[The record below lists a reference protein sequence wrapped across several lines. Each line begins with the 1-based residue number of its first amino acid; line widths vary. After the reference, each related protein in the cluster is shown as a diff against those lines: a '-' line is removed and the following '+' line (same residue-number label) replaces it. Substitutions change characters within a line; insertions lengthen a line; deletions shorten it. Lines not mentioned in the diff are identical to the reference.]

1 VIPVERRPL
10 SPTTLG
16 ELEQLTQNRAVWSG
30 FRTPIAATA
39 ATKKAASAEVI
50 STLQVMFEGKC
61 AMCERAG
68 AQQVEHFCP
77 KSIYPERTYAWN
89 NLLLLCGNC
98 NLEKKALDPFN
109 PAASDGGAALLD
121 PTVDTPEE
129 HIRYDPVTGLSVF
142 VNRQEGTQHRGEE
155 TVNAY
160 HLDHQSL
167 ANARYERFRVVK
179 YLLGRLSQSQGPS
192 MDEAEGIL
200 RELIAPRSPHLA
212 VIRQLLLDPE
222 HQALLT
228 AVATQW
234 PALSAR
240 FDELRAIPA
249 RSPAHQPREKS
260 SARSSTP

>member
-1 VIPVERRPL
+1 MIPVERRPL
-10 SPTTLG
+10 SPTTLA
-16 ELEQLTQNRAVWSG
+16 ELERLTREKARWSG
-30 FRTPIAATA
+30 FRTPDTKAA

-50 STLQVMFEGKC
+50 SKLQAMFHGKC

-68 AQQVEHFCP
+68 AEQIEHFCP
-77 KSIYPERTYAWN
+77 KSIYPERTYLWS
-89 NLLLLCGNC
+89 NLLLICGDC
-98 NLEKKALDPFN
+98 NHNKDDLDPFN

-129 HIRYDPVTGLSVF
+129 HIRYDSVTGLSVF
-142 VNRQEGTQHRGEE
+142 VNRQEGVRHRGEE

-179 YLLGRLSQSQGPS
+179 YLLSRLSQSQDPS

-200 RELIAPRSPHLA
+200 KELISPHSPHLA
-212 VIRQLLLDPE
+212 VIRQLLLDPA
-222 HQALLT
+222 HQPLIT

-249 RSPAHQPREKS
+249 RSPAHQPR
-260 SARSSTP
+260 